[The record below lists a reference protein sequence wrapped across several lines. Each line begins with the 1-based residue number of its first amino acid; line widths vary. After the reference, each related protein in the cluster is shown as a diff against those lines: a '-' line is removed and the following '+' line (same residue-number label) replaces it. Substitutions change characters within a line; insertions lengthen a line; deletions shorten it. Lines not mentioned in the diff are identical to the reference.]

1 MSLPLGTYVSLGT
14 PSAPSAPP
22 RHPERDGGA
31 NAADASTHPS
41 LSLPFPLA
49 PIDPEPTPSRFFPPS
64 LRRRGLGAGASLP
77 ASVLRS
83 APSTSTT
90 YPGGSTLVS
99 TFRTLASLYPPSLS
113 RYNTLSFSRCGA
125 PELPHC
131 GSHRG
136 SSDVRGD
143 GGSMAGD
150 R

>member
-1 MSLPLGTYVSLGT
+1 MSLLLGTYPSLGT
-14 PSAPSAPP
+14 PSAPP

-41 LSLPFPLA
+41 LSLPFPPPVDA
-49 PIDPEPTPSRFFPPS
+49 DPDPPPPPPPPS

-113 RYNTLSFSRCGA
+113 RYNTASSSRCGA
-125 PELPHC
+125 PPLPHC
-131 GSHRG
+131 GSHRLPSG
-136 SSDVRGD
+136 SDVRGD
-143 GGSMAGD
+143 GGSMEGE